1 MNKLTGITFTGID
14 EYTDLDR
21 LQKIQEKYP
30 YAEFGVL
37 LSVNWK
43 ENGNRYLSPEYY
55 RELSGRNLNL
65 SLHLCGRVARMAYM
79 GNWNLLEYLLVENR
93 ALKYSVAKLFNLCQ
107 LKVAGAADM
116 TFNSAEQF
124 GWIPIVCP
132 LHFNEVIIQQ
142 KSADNCSLFEKA
154 VNNDN
159 SLGYTNS
166 IALLCD
172 ASGGRGVESDFVP
185 YKDDGHHVGYAGG
198 FGETNIIQKLEEIT
212 ACEDV
217 GDFWV
222 DMESSLRNADDK
234 FDLDTVER
242 ILKMTEPY
250 F

>member
-1 MNKLTGITFTGID
+1 MTKLTGITFTGVD

-37 LSVNWK
+37 LSANWK
-43 ENGNRYLSPEYY
+43 ENGNRYLNPERY
-55 RELSGRNLNL
+55 RDLSGRNLNL
-65 SLHLCGRVARMAYM
+65 SLHLCGRVAREAYR
-79 GNWNLLEYLLVENR
+79 GNWEPLTDLLIQNQV
-93 ALKYSVAKLFNLCQ
+93 LKYRVAKLFNRCQ
-107 LKVAGAADM
+107 LNVASSYGLEFNSSDM
-116 TFNSAEQF
+116 TE
-124 GWIPIVCP
+124 CP

-142 KSADNCSLFEKA
+142 KSADNCSLFDKA
-154 VNNDN
+154 VRKNDILPYAN
-159 SLGYTNS
+159 T

-185 YKDDGHHVGYAGG
+185 YDNHYNDYHVGYAGG
-198 FGETNIIQKLEEIT
+198 FGETNILRKLEEIT
-212 ACEDV
+212 ACDKV

-234 FDLDTVER
+234 FDLDAVER
-242 ILKMTEPY
+242 ILKMTELY